1 MDGNIVG
8 YAYANKFKEREA
20 YQWGAE
26 LTVYID
32 EKYNGKGIGRTF
44 YNAIIDILKLQ
55 NIKTVYALVTKSNT
69 KSDRLHK
76 SLGFSIAG
84 IYHNTGYKLGEWHD
98 VICFEKTIGHYD
110 AVPEKFKSIREINDQ
125 LIIDICKKNQ
135 DILNNININH
145 RN

>member
-1 MDGNIVG
+1 M
-8 YAYANKFKEREA
+8 
-20 YQWGAE
+20 
-26 LTVYID
+26 
-32 EKYNGKGIGRTF
+32 
-44 YNAIIDILKLQ
+44 
-55 NIKTVYALVTKSNT
+55 
-69 KSDRLHK
+69 
-76 SLGFSIAG
+76 G

-135 DILNNININH
+135 DILNSTDINH